1 MVLSS
6 LLAVA
11 LTAQPS
17 LTPLRTQYLDGLFR
31 ARPHMATFMGDHRF
45 DGQVMDLSD
54 AAVQRRLKELTALS
68 KRLSALDRSKLSA
81 DDRADA
87 EILAE
92 GIALEEL
99 YFQDIREWTWDP
111 RLIDS
116 FPFYDPREYVASR
129 LGELVHGTFA
139 NEAQRRKW
147 VTEELNALPR
157 LLQQQEHALVTPSR
171 VHLDKAVKDNKG
183 RIAFFNTELKEFT
196 AKDPKAEKA
205 RLQAVAALEKFQH
218 FLEQFPREKATHD
231 WRLGKALYAKK
242 FPLALQTDATPEQ
255 LATRADAAFRA
266 SRDQLYAIALR
277 LHAELW
283 PKEQQPAKNADP
295 KAQAAVIRRVQ
306 EEISKDHPTAENFVQ
321 AHADKLDG
329 LREFITEKNLL
340 TLPPKDTLVVM
351 PEPEFKRGATGAEYL
366 SPGMLDKSS
375 AWHGTF
381 YVDPVDP
388 TWPAEK
394 QESYLRANNNYEIT
408 LTSAHEAYPGHHT
421 QAWYARKDLNPL
433 RATLWSGAFA
443 EGWAVYGEHLLVT
456 VGLGAERNDRFA
468 FLDTKGAMIVAAN
481 ALLDIKLQSGEMTD
495 EQALHF
501 MEDDGFQE
509 AAQAER
515 KLLRAKLDST
525 QLCQYF
531 LGDVEIL
538 DLEKDVR
545 AKGNFDQRRFNESLI
560 SHGTAPVK
568 VLRSFLLPATSM

>member
-99 YFQDIREWTWDP
+99 YLQDIREWTWDP

-501 MEDDGFQE
+501 MEDEGFQE

>member
-99 YFQDIREWTWDP
+99 YLQDLREWTWDP

-205 RLQAVAALEKFQH
+205 RLQAVAALEKFQQ

-501 MEDDGFQE
+501 MEDEGFQE

>member
-99 YFQDIREWTWDP
+99 YLQDLREWTWDP

-501 MEDDGFQE
+501 MEDEGFQE

>member
-501 MEDDGFQE
+501 MEDEGFQE